1 MRPACEWFAHNFVPS
16 PGYGLVCPVLS
27 SRARARRRNH
37 QVPRVPLPDVGVTSI
52 REPYHRL
59 FRGHYSPFIAH
70 TDSFADP
77 GGSPLLRLLAS
88 LEESVQVATSPC
100 CPQDLPDVILR
111 IVPMMPEPLPRRS
124 TECLCLVLP
133 QCHWPS
139 LIIDRSAFLMF
150 RERDFPRVRFETAA
164 ISLCS
169 GLTVCSPHRSLPPLQ
184 FPLQGGRDF
193 YIRAKRAS
201 LPPHASDMLSA
212 QLQAI
217 DGTRTL
223 TSPDSQPCRLLPI
236 IAYAV

>member
-1 MRPACEWFAHNFVPS
+1 
-16 PGYGLVCPVLS
+16 
-27 SRARARRRNH
+27 
-37 QVPRVPLPDVGVTSI
+37 
-52 REPYHRL
+52 
-59 FRGHYSPFIAH
+59 
-70 TDSFADP
+70 
-77 GGSPLLRLLAS
+77 
-88 LEESVQVATSPC
+88 
-100 CPQDLPDVILR
+100 
-111 IVPMMPEPLPRRS
+111 MPEPLPRRS

-201 LPPHASDMLSA
+201 LPPHASDMLSV

-236 IAYAV
+236 IAYAAPYRKLKEPLGVPVHVTCYVALPYLADFKASQTLGEGQRKSAQRDLATCLCR

>member
-1 MRPACEWFAHNFVPS
+1 MLALPPS
-16 PGYGLVCPVLS
+16 E
-27 SRARARRRNH
+27 SRA
-37 QVPRVPLPDVGVTSI
+37 
-52 REPYHRL
+52 
-59 FRGHYSPFIAH
+59 
-70 TDSFADP
+70 TDSSEDITPRSALVRTHSP
-77 GGSPLLRLLAS
+77 ILCGSPLLRPLAS

-100 CPQDLPDVILR
+100 CPSRTFPTLFLR

-193 YIRAKRAS
+193 YIRAKRVS
-201 LPPHASDMLSA
+201 LPPHASDMLSV

-236 IAYAV
+236 IPYAVKRSHTLFLVSLFISLGDGQPESNPSQLAKQPARRI

>member
-1 MRPACEWFAHNFVPS
+1 
-16 PGYGLVCPVLS
+16 
-27 SRARARRRNH
+27 
-37 QVPRVPLPDVGVTSI
+37 
-52 REPYHRL
+52 
-59 FRGHYSPFIAH
+59 
-70 TDSFADP
+70 
-77 GGSPLLRLLAS
+77 
-88 LEESVQVATSPC
+88 
-100 CPQDLPDVILR
+100 
-111 IVPMMPEPLPRRS
+111 MPEPLPRRS

-193 YIRAKRAS
+193 YIRAKRVS
-201 LPPHASDMLSA
+201 LPPHASDMLSV

-236 IAYAV
+236 IPYAVKRSHTLFLVSLFISLGDGQPESNPSQLAKQPARRI

>member
-1 MRPACEWFAHNFVPS
+1 
-16 PGYGLVCPVLS
+16 
-27 SRARARRRNH
+27 
-37 QVPRVPLPDVGVTSI
+37 
-52 REPYHRL
+52 
-59 FRGHYSPFIAH
+59 
-70 TDSFADP
+70 
-77 GGSPLLRLLAS
+77 
-88 LEESVQVATSPC
+88 
-100 CPQDLPDVILR
+100 
-111 IVPMMPEPLPRRS
+111 MMPEPLPRRS

-201 LPPHASDMLSA
+201 LPPHASDMLSV

-236 IAYAV
+236 IAYAVPENSRRPLAPQSM

>member
-1 MRPACEWFAHNFVPS
+1 M
-16 PGYGLVCPVLS
+16 
-27 SRARARRRNH
+27 
-37 QVPRVPLPDVGVTSI
+37 PRVPLPDVGVTSI
-52 REPYHRL
+52 REPCHGL
-59 FRGHYSPFIAH
+59 FRGHYSPFSAR

-77 GGSPLLRLLAS
+77 MWLSSISAISLVGGVCAGCYQPLLPL
-88 LEESVQVATSPC
+88 
-100 CPQDLPDVILR
+100 DLPDVILR

-201 LPPHASDMLSA
+201 LPPHASDMLSV